1 MPLPFTLSDNLNV
14 TFPSFSVFISKSSD
28 VKSNPVV
35 NVVSLGL
42 ITSLTFSSE
51 LPLYEIFWPPILL
64 VVNIFS
70 TFVSPFLVIFKSP
83 ESSILI
89 LVVLSPC
96 LNVTLPMFC
105 RSLASLTVNFLFS
118 LSEAT
123 VILLVAVSVGALSP
137 SPTTDSVFPNET
149 SLSSPVFPANLS
161 TFPST
166 YAFTTLLLASL
177 DPSILVSPS
186 FSTHLSSVI
195 LLASTFAYPLKSV
208 LSAFLLILFSTVF
221 MASFTSL
228 TAPSVAALPM
238 FVPVP

>member
-1 MPLPFTLSDNLNV
+1 
-14 TFPSFSVFISKSSD
+14 
-28 VKSNPVV
+28 
-35 NVVSLGL
+35 
-42 ITSLTFSSE
+42 
-51 LPLYEIFWPPILL
+51 
-64 VVNIFS
+64 
-70 TFVSPFLVIFKSP
+70 
-83 ESSILI
+83 
-89 LVVLSPC
+89 
-96 LNVTLPMFC
+96 MFC

-195 LLASTFAYPLKSV
+195 LLASTFAYSVAIFVVPANDFILDSSRLSLYVVFVLFVVSGVTVIPEPLS
-208 LSAFLLILFSTVF
+208 LLTST
-221 MASFTSL
+221 ASFAISCTL
-228 TAPSVAALPM
+228 DFFTDIL
-238 FVPVP
+238 